1 MGDTGTAVLRLVV
14 GARAPAAYRELWT
27 TAGTTKGTDVSAP
40 RVIVFDVN
48 ETLSD
53 LGPMSG
59 RFVDVGLPAGLA
71 TTWFA
76 QVLRDGFALAAAGS
90 SAPFATIA
98 DGVLRSTFAHHPPN
112 RDPDA
117 AVAHVLEGFTS
128 LNVHPDVSDGV
139 RTLHGNGF
147 RLVTLS
153 NGAATVGESL
163 LGTAGI
169 RDEFEAL
176 LTVEDAGRWKPAPQ
190 AYAYAAQECGVTPAE
205 MMLVAVHPWD
215 IDGAARAGLQTA
227 WINRTG
233 SGAYPTYLTA
243 PDLTAS
249 GVDDLARTL
258 GTR

>member
-1 MGDTGTAVLRLVV
+1 M
-14 GARAPAAYRELWT
+14 P
-27 TAGTTKGTDVSAP
+27 AP

-53 LGPMSG
+53 LGPLTE
-59 RFVDVGLPAGLA
+59 RFTDIGLPAGLA

-76 QVLRDGFALAAAGS
+76 QVLRDGFALATVGS

-98 DGVLRSTFAHHPPN
+98 DGVLRSTFVHHAPN

-117 AVAHVLEGFTS
+117 AVAHVLAGFTS
-128 LNVHPDVSDGV
+128 LNAHPDVTPGV
-139 RTLHGNGF
+139 RALTGNGL

-153 NGAATVGESL
+153 NGAASVG
-163 LGTAGI
+163 
-169 RDEFEAL
+169 EAL
-176 LTVEDAGRWKPAPQ
+176 LSTAGVREEFERLLSVEDAGRWKPAPQ
-190 AYAYAAQECGVTPAE
+190 SYAYAARECAVQPEE

-227 WINRTG
+227 WIDR
-233 SGAYPTYLTA
+233 SGGAPYPPYLTA
-243 PDLTAS
+243 PDITAS

-258 GTR
+258 ATH